1 MKTLK
6 SFLAEKG
13 TSFEAFKEMSAE
25 DQAGIYNELNEANEK
40 AFNELKESNE
50 ATKEQ
55 IAEFK
60 EQMSKDRNEQ
70 FKQLNAVLKEQGLA
84 IKKLSESEKKSI
96 SNNKTLGEYLN
107 ENKEALT
114 KLKNERGTIQ
124 FEVQK
129 APGTMTIAGNVS
141 GGNIPVEDRMEG
153 LNTIPSRQV
162 RLLDIMSSRSTTSN
176 VVSWVYQANKDGS
189 AGQTAEAGAKNQ
201 IDYDLVVNSESIK
214 KTTAY
219 IKVSTEML
227 DDIEWI
233 ESEINAELL
242 RELLKAVENTSYSGD
257 GLGQNHNGLITVAS
271 SFAAGTLAGT
281 VDNANEV
288 DVLAAAATQIQIAQE
303 GGATPNYILMNPL
316 DVYAM
321 KSYKVSATDRRYVE
335 RVQMVGSNLLM
346 DGIRIIETTL
356 VTAGKYLIGDFT
368 KAISVQRSAIKFDI
382 GVENDDFTKNLRT
395 ILAEWRGATI
405 VKNNDRSALVYG
417 DFATDKATLE
427 TT

>member
-6 SFLAEKG
+6 SFLAQKEI
-13 TSFEAFKEMSAE
+13 SFDAFKEMSAE
-25 DQAGIYNELNEANEK
+25 DQAGIYNELNEANEA
-40 AFNELKESNE
+40 AFKTLQENNE
-50 ATKEQ
+50 ATKEE

-60 EQMSKDRNEQ
+60 TQMSKDRNEQ

-84 IKKLSESEKKSI
+84 IKKLSETEKKGM
-96 SNNKTLGEYLN
+96 SNQKTLKEYLQ
-107 ENKEALT
+107 ENKDALS
-114 KLKNERGTIQ
+114 KLKDERGTIQ

-129 APGTMTIAGNVS
+129 AAGTMTIAGNVS

-153 LNTIPSRQV
+153 FNTVPSRRV
-162 RLLDIMSSRSTTSN
+162 RLLDVMSARSTTSN

-189 AGQTAEAGAKNQ
+189 AGQTAEGAAKNQ

-233 ESEINAELL
+233 ESEIDAELL
-242 RELLKAVENTSYSGD
+242 KELFKAVENTSYSGD

-271 SFAAGTLAGT
+271 SFAAGSMAGT

-288 DVLAAAATQIQIAQE
+288 DVLASAATQIQINQE
-303 GGATPNYILMNPL
+303 GEAEPNFIFMNPI
-316 DVYAM
+316 DVYKM
-321 KSYKVSATDRRYVE
+321 KSLKVSASDRRYVE

-405 VKNNDRSALVYG
+405 VKNNDRSALIYG
-417 DFATDKATLE
+417 DFATDKAALE

>member
-6 SFLAEKG
+6 DYLSSKGLTMEDFKGYDVEK
-13 TSFEAFKEMSAE
+13 
-25 DQAGIYNELNEANEK
+25 QADIYNELNTENKK
-40 AFNELKESNE
+40 AFESLKKEGES
-50 ATKEQ
+50 TKE
-55 IAEFK
+55 ELESFK
-60 EQMSKDRNEQ
+60 SQLQEDRNDQ
-70 FKQLNAVLKEQGLA
+70 YKKLNEVLKQHGMA
-84 IKKLSESEKKSI
+84 IKKLSESEKKGAATS
-96 SNNKTLGEYLN
+96 KTLAEYLE
-107 ENKEALT
+107 ENKDAL
-114 KLKNERGTIQ
+114 KALKEDRGSVK

-129 APGTMTIAGNVS
+129 APGTMTISGNVS
-141 GGNIPVEDRMEG
+141 GGNVPVEDRIEG

-189 AGQTAEAGAKNQ
+189 AGQTAEGDAKNQ

-214 KTTAY
+214 KTTAF

-227 DDIEWI
+227 DDIAWI

-242 RELLKAVENTSYSGD
+242 RELLKAVENTTYSGN
-257 GLGQNHNGLITVAS
+257 GVGQAHNGLITVAS
-271 SFAAGTLAGT
+271 SFSAGSMAGT

-288 DVLAAAATQIQIAQE
+288 DVLASAATQIQINQE
-303 GGATPNYILMNPL
+303 GEAVPNYILMNPI
-316 DVYAM
+316 DVYKM
-321 KSYKVSATDRRYVE
+321 KSLKVSATDRRYVE
-335 RVQMVGSNLLM
+335 RVSMVGSSLLM

-356 VTAGKYLIGDFT
+356 VTAGKYLIGDFNKT
-368 KAISVQRSAIKFDI
+368 ISVQRSAIKFDI

-405 VKNNDRSALVYG
+405 VKNNDRSALIYG
-417 DFATDKATLE
+417 DFATDAAALE